1 MSTRGK
7 LHQEK
12 FSNINQLGLED
23 EEGLD
28 SDVINLVSPQKVCQ
42 EWDFFFPRRF
52 PEDGMDLTEVVGG
65 GNAWLQELRTMPNNF
80 QVLK

>member
-12 FSNINQLGLED
+12 FSNINQLGVED

-28 SDVINLVSPQKVCQ
+28 SDVINLVSPPKSVSGMG
-42 EWDFFFPRRF
+42 FFFPWRF

-65 GNAWLQELRTMPNNF
+65 RNLLLQELRTIPNNF